1 MQNELVFRTGAA
13 KRTLGWFVFLGAA
26 IGLAAMIYG
35 LVTHL
40 DTQTSAD
47 LWSGL
52 VIGVFLVGLMW
63 LGMSIQRL
71 RWSIEGETVVFHHLF
86 GRRTIPVSGL
96 AGYGKLVIVVSAAS
110 LAHLDLYD
118 RDLKRV
124 VRLPVGLNDQAKA
137 EAWFAERLRPV
148 VNDGSAALPRLR
160 FADRPRG

>member
-1 MQNELVFRTGAA
+1 MQNELVFKTGLA
-13 KRTLGWFVFLGAA
+13 KRTLGWLVCLGAA
-26 IGLAAMIYG
+26 VALAAMIYG
-35 LVTHL
+35 LFTHL
-40 DTQTSAD
+40 DTQTPAD

-52 VIGVFLVGLMW
+52 AIGVFLAGLMA
-63 LGMSIQRL
+63 LGISIQNM

-96 AGYGKLVIVVSAAS
+96 AGYGKLVIVVSAAP

-124 VRLPVGLNDQAKA
+124 VRLPVDLNDQAKA

-160 FADRPRG
+160 FADTSKS

>member
-13 KRTLGWFVFLGAA
+13 KRTLGWFVFLGTAV
-26 IGLAAMIYG
+26 GLAAMIYG

-63 LGMSIQRL
+63 LGMSIQRQ
-71 RWSIEGETVVFHHLF
+71 RWSIEGETIVFHHLF

-96 AGYGKLVIVVSAAS
+96 AGYGKLVIIVAAAP

-118 RDLKRV
+118 HDLNRV
-124 VRLPVGLNDQAKA
+124 VRLPVGLNDQARA

-160 FADRPRG
+160 FADTPKS